1 MKVTLYTTGC
11 PQCKV
16 LKQKLDSKKIAYE
29 IVDDV
34 KVMLSKGFVTAPM
47 LEVDGEVMNTQ
58 KAFEWIS
65 SR

>member
-34 KVMLSKGFVTAPM
+34 KVMLSKGFATAPM

-58 KAFEWIS
+58 KAFEWIG